1 MITESVVSK
10 KRVRDHIISP
20 STKTHSFQIIRQ
32 LITSCNSAYSKYKDS
47 LVAVEKAKA
56 KKEVRKKRCIV
67 ICEISEISLKCNER
81 LEVSKSL
88 DEEFVA
94 TIREPEKD
102 ERNCFTVL
110 EKGDT
115 LKRNSE
121 EHLVGGKK
129 LHETFSS

>member
-1 MITESVVSK
+1 MITESVVLK
-10 KRVRDHIISP
+10 KRVRDHMISP
-20 STKTHSFQIIRQ
+20 SAKPHNFQISRQ
-32 LITSCNSAYSKYKDS
+32 LIIACNSASLKYKDS

-56 KKEVRKKRCIV
+56 KKEVRKETCIV
-67 ICEISEISLKCNER
+67 ISEISEISLKRNEL

-88 DEEFVA
+88 DEEFLA

-102 ERNCFTVL
+102 ERNCFTML

-121 EHLVGGKK
+121 EHLVEGKK
-129 LHETFSS
+129 PHETFSS